1 MELTYILTMLGGEML
16 EAEIVNMKA
25 FGRVTI
31 CGVISEYIDAGK
43 RSSPNTLD
51 VVYKRITIRGFLV
64 ANFMNVFADFFA
76 KTLYYLGPGKL
87 EVIEDISS
95 GVESIHSSFI
105 ELFNGA
111 NIGKKIIKIDEN
123 DQGKVE

>member
-87 EVIEDISS
+87 EVINVVNDGWRFMAD
-95 GVESIHSSFI
+95 GVAE
-105 ELFNGA
+105 NG
-111 NIGKKIIKIDEN
+111 GCHGGPKKKTYI
-123 DQGKVE
+123 

>member
-87 EVIEDISS
+87 EVINVVNDGWRFMAD
-95 GVESIHSSFI
+95 GVAE
-105 ELFNGA
+105 NGVPPA
-111 NIGKKIIKIDEN
+111 PHTRT
-123 DQGKVE
+123 QPRHP